1 MKNDFDLDVLRS
13 LESDDL
19 ATAQSN
25 AIHIVQTNM
34 VKTKKSVVNRL
45 IFDINKAKSSK
56 EVCRIM
62 WYTYL
67 SGHGLGVIDS
77 EWKKTYY
84 GK

>member
-1 MKNDFDLDVLRS
+1 MKNDFDLDVLYS
-13 LESDDL
+13 LENNDL
-19 ATAQSN
+19 PTARSN
-25 AIHIVQTNM
+25 AMNIIQTNM
-34 VKTKKSVVNRL
+34 NGTKKSVVNRL

-77 EWKKTYY
+77 EWKRIYY

>member
-13 LESDDL
+13 LENNDL
-19 ATAQSN
+19 PVARSN
-25 AIHIVQTNM
+25 AINIIQTNM
-34 VKTKKSVVNRL
+34 NGTKKSVVNRL